1 MRQFAP
7 RLPKFS
13 DLRWRVGAVVSLP
26 ILIILWL
33 RIPLSLRRVALVVVG
48 RAILLLVCTFVAIAI
63 ALPVTLPVI
72 LLV

>member
-1 MRQFAP
+1 M
-7 RLPKFS
+7 
-13 DLRWRVGAVVSLP
+13 P